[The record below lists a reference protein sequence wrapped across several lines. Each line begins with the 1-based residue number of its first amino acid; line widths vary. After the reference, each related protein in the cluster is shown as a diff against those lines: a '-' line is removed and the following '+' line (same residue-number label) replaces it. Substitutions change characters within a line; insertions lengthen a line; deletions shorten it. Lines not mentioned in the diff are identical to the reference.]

1 MRHKVFGTSRKV
13 LKIIFPYLFKNK
25 IKANIGANVLFP
37 NSFGIENHGKKDS
50 IRIGDNNEFS
60 ADFHIRCYENGNVK
74 IGNYNWTSLRTQI
87 VCANRV
93 EIGDYCIFG
102 RDVYISDTNEH
113 PVNPDERLNATI
125 TFWNNR
131 TVNRYY
137 FVENCPVI
145 IGNNVWIGER
155 AIILKGVKIGDN
167 SVVAA
172 GSVVTKEVSKNTV
185 VGGNPA
191 RVIKILE
198 NKI

>member
-1 MRHKVFGTSRKV
+1 MKLKAFGINRK
-13 LKIIFPYLFKNK
+13 LFKKISSFLFKNK
-25 IKANIGANVLFP
+25 IKANIGVNVLFP

-60 ADFHIRCYENGNVK
+60 GDFHIRCYEKGNVK

-113 PVNPDERLNATI
+113 PVSPDERLKATI
-125 TFWNNR
+125 TYWKNK
-131 TVNRYY
+131 TVNRYH
-137 FVENCPVI
+137 FVENSPVI

-155 AIILKGVKIGDN
+155 AIILKGVKIGNN

-172 GSVVTKEVSKNTV
+172 GSVVTKEVPENTV

-191 RVIKILE
+191 RVIKIL
-198 NKI
+198 KS